1 MADSKKKLQVGRIR
15 YLNVLP
21 IYHPLESGLMGD
33 EFDLVY
39 GTPAELNEKMDAGLL
54 DVSSCS
60 SFEYARHPEKY
71 FLLPDIAIGSAG
83 PVMSVLLISQKPIS
97 ELEGEEI
104 LTTAQSHTSAALLRM
119 LFRDC
124 LDMPVSYKTGAV
136 SEYIDRG
143 ELPTAAL
150 CIGDEALRLRNDER
164 YPYRLDLG
172 EAWREWTGLP
182 FIFGVWIVSRTSV
195 ASGCFSQDPAELFRN
210 AKQWGDEHIEEVIS
224 LAAERGHIDRE
235 GLRQYFKSLVF
246 DLGEEEQQGLRL
258 FFKRL
263 ADAGEIPQLPEL
275 EFYQHTCR

>member
-1 MADSKKKLQVGRIR
+1 MQESKKVRVGRIR

-21 IYHPLESGLMGD
+21 IYHPLESGQLG
-33 EFDLVY
+33 ENFELVY
-39 GTPAELNEKMDAGLL
+39 GTPAELNEQMEAGNL

-97 ELEGEEI
+97 ELDGEEI

-124 LDMPVSYKTGAV
+124 LKQDVSYKTGSV
-136 SEYIDRG
+136 SDYIDKG
-143 ELPTAAL
+143 DLPVAAL
-150 CIGDEALRLRNDER
+150 CIGDEALRLANDER

-182 FIFGVWIVSRTSV
+182 FIFGVWIVSRKSV
-195 ASGCFSQDPAELFRN
+195 ESGCFSQNPVELFAK
-210 AKQWGDEHIEEVIS
+210 AKQWGRDNIEYVIS
-224 LAAERGHIDRE
+224 LAEKAGYMGND
-235 GLRQYFKSLVF
+235 GLTQYFNSLVY
-246 DLGEEEQQGLRL
+246 DLGEEEQKGLRL
-258 FFKRL
+258 FMKRL
-263 ADAGEIPQLPEL
+263 AEAGEIPFAPEL
-275 EFYQHTCR
+275 EFYSHTC

>member
-1 MADSKKKLQVGRIR
+1 MQQSKKKVRVGRIR

-21 IYHPLESGLMGD
+21 IYHPLESGELG
-33 EFDLVY
+33 ENFELVY
-39 GTPAELNEKMDAGLL
+39 GTPAELNEQMEAGTL

-71 FLLPDIAIGSAG
+71 YLLPDIAIGSAG

-124 LDMPVSYKTGAV
+124 LKQDVSYKTGSV
-136 SEYIDRG
+136 SDYIDRG
-143 ELPTAAL
+143 ELPVAAL
-150 CIGDEALRLRNDER
+150 CIGDEALRLANDER

-182 FIFGVWIVSRTSV
+182 FIFGVWIVSRKSV
-195 ASGCFSQDPAELFRN
+195 ESGCFSQDPAELFRK
-210 AKQWGDEHIEEVIS
+210 AKQWGDDNIQHVIS
-224 LAAERGHIDRE
+224 LAEKAGYMDTE
-235 GLRQYFKSLVF
+235 GLTQYFKSLVY
-246 DLGEEEQQGLRL
+246 DLGEEEQKGLRL
-258 FFKRL
+258 FLKRL
-263 ADAGEIPQLPEL
+263 ADAKEIPFAPEL
-275 EFYQHTCR
+275 EFYEHTC

>member
-1 MADSKKKLQVGRIR
+1 MQESKKVRVGRIR

-21 IYHPLESGLMGD
+21 IYHPLESGQLG
-33 EFDLVY
+33 ENFELVY
-39 GTPAELNEKMDAGLL
+39 GTPAELNEQMEAGNL

-97 ELEGEEI
+97 ELDGEEI

-124 LDMPVSYKTGAV
+124 LKQDVSYKTGSV
-136 SEYIDRG
+136 SDYIDKG
-143 ELPTAAL
+143 DLPVAAL
-150 CIGDEALRLRNDER
+150 CIGDEALRLANDER

-182 FIFGVWIVSRTSV
+182 FIFGVWIVSRKSV
-195 ASGCFSQDPAELFRN
+195 ESGCFSQNPVELFAN
-210 AKQWGDEHIEEVIS
+210 AKQWGRDNIEYVIR
-224 LAAERGHIDRE
+224 LAEKAGYMGSD
-235 GLRQYFKSLVF
+235 GLTQYFNSLVY
-246 DLGEEEQQGLRL
+246 DLGEEEQKGLRL
-258 FFKRL
+258 FMKRL
-263 ADAGEIPQLPEL
+263 AEAGEIPFAPEL
-275 EFYQHTCR
+275 EFYSHTC

>member
-1 MADSKKKLQVGRIR
+1 MSQSAKKLQIGRIS

-21 IYHPLESGLMGD
+21 IYHPLETGLIGD
-33 EFDLVY
+33 DFDLVY
-39 GTPAELNEKMDAGLL
+39 GTPAELNEKMDAGTL

-71 FLLPDIAIGSAG
+71 LLLPDIAIGSAG

-124 LDMPVSYKTGAV
+124 LKLSVSYKTGSV
-136 SEYIDRG
+136 SDHIERD

-150 CIGDEALRLRNDER
+150 CIGDEALRLRNDDR

-182 FIFGVWIVSRTSV
+182 FIFGVWIVSRESV
-195 ASGCFSQDPAELFRN
+195 KSGCFSKDPAELFRA
-210 AKQWGDEHIEEVIS
+210 AKQWGDTHIEKIIE
-224 LAAERGHIDRE
+224 LAAEHGYLDKE
-235 GLRQYFKSLVF
+235 GLRQYFQSLVY
-246 DLGEEEQQGLRL
+246 DLGEEEQKGLSL

-263 ADAGEIPQLPEL
+263 ADAGEIPVAPDL
-275 EFYQHTCR
+275 EFYEHDC

>member
-1 MADSKKKLQVGRIR
+1 VQESKKVRVGRIR

-21 IYHPLESGLMGD
+21 IYHPLESGQLG
-33 EFDLVY
+33 ENFELVY
-39 GTPAELNEKMDAGLL
+39 GTPAELNEQMEAGNL

-97 ELEGEEI
+97 ELDGEEI

-124 LDMPVSYKTGAV
+124 LKQDVSYKTGSV
-136 SEYIDRG
+136 SDYIDKG
-143 ELPTAAL
+143 DLPVAAL
-150 CIGDEALRLRNDER
+150 CIGDEALRLANDER

-182 FIFGVWIVSRTSV
+182 FIFGVWIVSRKSV
-195 ASGCFSQDPAELFRN
+195 ESGCFSQNPVELFAN
-210 AKQWGDEHIEEVIS
+210 AKQWGRDNIEYVIR
-224 LAAERGHIDRE
+224 LAEKAGYMGSD
-235 GLRQYFKSLVF
+235 GLTQYFNSLVY
-246 DLGEEEQQGLRL
+246 DLGEEEQKGLRL
-258 FFKRL
+258 FMKRL
-263 ADAGEIPQLPEL
+263 AEAGEIPFAPEL
-275 EFYQHTCR
+275 EFYSHTC